1 MVTFWAPADKSCS
14 SCQVT
19 SQHIQEL
26 LGAFF
31 MVGKK
36 KNQLLM
42 GGWDL
47 EIIVC
52 HNSASLVMPKG
63 DPRDDFSSP
72 EPKAPR

>member
-1 MVTFWAPADKSCS
+1 
-14 SCQVT
+14 
-19 SQHIQEL
+19 
-26 LGAFF
+26 